1 MRPRLTNRMA
11 DLLSKMAA
19 FVQCEAE
26 SLGFDG
32 SDDQK
37 VEARELTEAAEWVA
51 ELAIWKLSQ
60 KK

>member
-1 MRPRLTNRMA
+1 MA

-37 VEARELTEAAEWVA
+37 VEARELTEAAEGVA